1 MSSIT
6 YREQTD
12 GGIWYNLSFGTVTIY
27 YDYLIWGEGTFHQAE
42 THINYSDIISVSAS
56 DGGFF
61 GNAFIQLNTAGRTYT
76 ISSLG
81 KVNGFYRLKE
91 IIEEKISLAKKKAA
105 SNSNTISAADE
116 IAKYKELA
124 NQGVISQAE
133 FEAKKKQLLG
143 L

>member
-1 MSSIT
+1 MSSIS
-6 YREQTD
+6 YREQSD

-27 YDYLIWGEGTFHQAE
+27 EDYLIWGEGTFHRAE

-81 KVNGFYRLKE
+81 KEKGFYHLKE
-91 IIEEKISLAKKKAA
+91 IIDEKVALAKKKAA
-105 SNSNTISAADE
+105 SNASTISAADE

-124 NQGVISQAE
+124 NKGVISQSE